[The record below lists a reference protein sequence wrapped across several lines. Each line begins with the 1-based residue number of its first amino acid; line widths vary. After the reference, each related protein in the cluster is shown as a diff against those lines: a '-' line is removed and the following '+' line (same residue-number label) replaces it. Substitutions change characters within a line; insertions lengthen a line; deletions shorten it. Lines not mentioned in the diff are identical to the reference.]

1 MIVTVL
7 AVAADHPA
15 YAGHFPGTPVLPGVV
30 LLDATLDALEKAG
43 KGPVGYWE
51 VSSAKFQSAV
61 RPGETLT
68 LHHETLPNGSIR
80 FAIRTSD
87 RAVANGLIVP
97 STPASRN
104 NHGEQA

>member
-1 MIVTVL
+1 MIVTAL
-7 AVAADHPA
+7 AIAADHPA
-15 YAGHFPGTPVLPGVV
+15 YAGHFPGAPLLPGVV

-43 KGPVGYWE
+43 KGPAGYWE
-51 VSSAKFQSAV
+51 ISSAKFQSAV

-80 FAIRTSD
+80 FAIRTAD

-97 STPASRN
+97 STPASGN
-104 NHGEQA
+104 SHGEQA